1 MMNMMMKTKINNE
14 IGTLK
19 EHDVALEE
27 LLGLNSSEIIVY
39 NDDVNTFDHVI
50 GTLVDICEHHPH
62 QAEQCAII
70 IHHNGKCGVKTGSY
84 KELEPK
90 CSKLLSAGLN
100 AEIV

>member
-1 MMNMMMKTKINNE
+1 MMKTTINNE
-14 IGTLK
+14 IGTLEK
-19 EHDVALEE
+19 HDVALEE

-50 GTLVDICEHHPH
+50 STLVDVCEHHPH
-62 QAEQCAII
+62 QAEQCTII

>member
-1 MMNMMMKTKINNE
+1 MMNSMMKTMINE
-14 IGTLK
+14 IGTLE

-50 GTLVDICEHHPH
+50 GTLVDVCEHHHH
-62 QAEQCAII
+62 QAEQCALI
-70 IHHNGKCGVKTGSY
+70 IHYNGKCGVKTGSY

-100 AEIV
+100 AEII

>member
-1 MMNMMMKTKINNE
+1 MTDNS
-14 IGTLK
+14 TLLQ
-19 EHDVALEE
+19 EDVEVISE
-27 LLGLNSSEIIVY
+27 NQLNRKLVVH

-50 GTLVDICEHHPH
+50 STLVDVCEHHPH

-84 KELEPK
+84 QELEPK

>member
-1 MMNMMMKTKINNE
+1 MMNTMMKKMTND
-14 IGTLK
+14 IGILE

-50 GTLVDICEHHPH
+50 DTLVDVCEHHPY

-100 AEIV
+100 AEII